1 LTNLVVCV
9 LDPHYADPDAYLDLT
24 FHIHADPG
32 PTYHFDA
39 DPDAEPDPT
48 LQFDEDLDSQT
59 VGCTALRHNGRLA
72 DLALSSCSY
81 A

>member
-1 LTNLVVCV
+1 M
-9 LDPHYADPDAYLDLT
+9 DPHHFDADPDAYPDLT
-24 FHIHADPG
+24 FHIHVDPG

-39 DPDAEPDPT
+39 DPEPDPT